1 MERVERAVR
10 IVAVQAA
17 LLTAALHL
25 LWALPRLSP
34 AMLTESVADSRPF
47 LFVPAAVL
55 LMAIAVA
62 VFRGY
67 RYRRLSSLGG
77 GTLAALLVGY
87 PLYHGGDAA
96 DALAT
101 EPLAVAA
108 VAVEAIGVVAFA
120 GLYYVHHPDRLGLA
134 AADAADTNGD
144 SEGDDAVDTDAG
156 NDN

>member
-1 MERVERAVR
+1 MERIERTIR

-25 LWALPRLSP
+25 LWAIPRLTGGTP
-34 AMLTESVADSRPF
+34 ADARPAVFVA
-47 LFVPAAVL
+47 AAVL
-55 LMAIAVA
+55 LVAVAVA

-67 RYRRLSSLGG
+67 RYRRLSTLGG
-77 GTLAALLVGY
+77 GTLATLLIGY
-87 PLYHGGDAA
+87 PLYHGGDAT

-101 EPLAVAA
+101 DPLAVAA
-108 VAVEAIGVVAFA
+108 VVVEAVGVVAFA
-120 GLYYVHHPDRLGLA
+120 GLYYFHHPDRLGLA
-134 AADAADTNGD
+134 AADAADTDGD

>member
-1 MERVERAVR
+1 MERIERTIR

-25 LWALPRLSP
+25 LWAIPRLSP
-34 AMLTESVADSRPF
+34 SMLADPVADSRPF

-55 LMAIAVA
+55 LIAVAVA

-87 PLYHGGDAA
+87 PLYHGAA
-96 DALAT
+96 AVDALAT

-108 VAVEAIGVVAFA
+108 VAVEAVGVVAFA
-120 GLYYVHHPDRLGLA
+120 GLYYFHHPDRLGLA
-134 AADAADTNGD
+134 AADA
-144 SEGDDAVDTDAG
+144 DDAAAAAGDNNDAG

>member
-25 LWALPRLSP
+25 LWAIPRLSP
-34 AMLTESVADSRPF
+34 AMLAESVTDSRPF

-55 LMAIAVA
+55 LITVAVA

-77 GTLAALLVGY
+77 GTLAALLIGY
-87 PLYHGGDAA
+87 PMYHGGDAA

-101 EPLAVAA
+101 EPLAVVA

>member
-1 MERVERAVR
+1 MERIERAVR

-25 LWALPRLSP
+25 LWAIPRLSP
-34 AMLTESVADSRPF
+34 AMLTDSVADSRPF
-47 LFVPAAVL
+47 LFVPAAAL
-55 LMAIAVA
+55 LIAVGVA

-87 PLYHGGDAA
+87 PLYHGGAAA

-101 EPLAVAA
+101 EPLALAA
-108 VAVEAIGVVAFA
+108 VAVEAVGVVAFA
-120 GLYYVHHPDRLGLA
+120 GLYYFHHPDRLGLT
-134 AADAADTNGD
+134 AADAADT
-144 SEGDDAVDTDAG
+144 DASTD
-156 NDN
+156 

>member
-25 LWALPRLSP
+25 LWAIPRLSP
-34 AMLTESVADSRPF
+34 AMLAESVADSRPF

-55 LMAIAVA
+55 LIAVAVA

-67 RYRRLSSLGG
+67 RYRRLSTLGG
-77 GTLAALLVGY
+77 GTLAALLVSY
-87 PLYHGGDAA
+87 PLYHGGATA

-101 EPLAVAA
+101 EPLALAA
-108 VAVEAIGVVAFA
+108 VVVEAVGVVAFA
-120 GLYYVHHPDRLGLA
+120 GLYYFHHPDRFGLA
-134 AADAADTNGD
+134 AADAADSD
-144 SEGDDAVDTDAG
+144 SDNDASSD
-156 NDN
+156 

>member
-1 MERVERAVR
+1 MERAERVIR

-25 LWALPRLSP
+25 LWAIPRLSP
-34 AMLTESVADSRPF
+34 SMLADSVADSRPF

-55 LMAIAVA
+55 LIAVAVA

-77 GTLAALLVGY
+77 GTLAVLLVGY
-87 PLYHGGDAA
+87 PLYHGGNAA
-96 DALAT
+96 DALLT

-108 VAVEAIGVVAFA
+108 VAVEVVGVVAFA
-120 GLYYVHHPDRLGLA
+120 GLYHVHHPDRLGSTAA
-134 AADAADTNGD
+134 AADSN
-144 SEGDDAVDTDAG
+144 DAR
-156 NDN
+156 NN

>member
-1 MERVERAVR
+1 MERTERAVR
-10 IVAVQAA
+10 ILAIQTALAA
-17 LLTAALHL
+17 AALHL
-25 LWALPRLSP
+25 LWAIPRLSP
-34 AMLTESVADSRPF
+34 SMLAESVADSRPF

-55 LMAIAVA
+55 LVAVAVA

-87 PLYHGGDAA
+87 PLYHGGATA

-108 VAVEAIGVVAFA
+108 VAVEAVGVVAFG
-120 GLYYVHHPDRLGLA
+120 GLYYFHHPDRLGLA
-134 AADAADTNGD
+134 AADAADSD
-144 SEGDDAVDTDAG
+144 SNNDADA
-156 NDN
+156 

>member
-1 MERVERAVR
+1 MERIERTIR

-25 LWALPRLSP
+25 LWAIPRFSLS
-34 AMLTESVADSRPF
+34 MLTESVTDSRPF
-47 LFVPAAVL
+47 LFVPAAFL
-55 LMAIAVA
+55 LVAVAVA

-67 RYRRLSSLGG
+67 RYRRLSSLGS

-87 PLYHGGDAA
+87 PLYHGAA
-96 DALAT
+96 AVDALAT

-108 VAVEAIGVVAFA
+108 VVVEAVGVVAFA
-120 GLYYVHHPDRLGLA
+120 GLYYFHHPDRVGLA
-134 AADAADTNGD
+134 AASTSDN
-144 SEGDDAVDTDAG
+144 AG